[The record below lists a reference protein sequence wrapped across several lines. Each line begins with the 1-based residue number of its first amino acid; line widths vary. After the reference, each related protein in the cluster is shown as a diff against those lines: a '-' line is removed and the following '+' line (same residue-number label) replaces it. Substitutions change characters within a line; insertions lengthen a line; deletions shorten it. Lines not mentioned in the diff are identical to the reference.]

1 MATLCDEFRRFP
13 PETFAPVPSIPA
25 DLVSER
31 GPSPDGRHIV
41 FATYTPQRDAKI
53 DRGIYIM
60 DSDGTH
66 LHRLTNLQAEDPAF
80 SPDGRRIAF
89 VSIEA
94 SQPLIYIVNADGS
107 NIINTAQVG
116 YAPAWRPDGRR
127 IAFNCGAA
135 PPQICAM
142 DDDGANL
149 RRLTGDHFPDYAPQ
163 YSPDGRTIVFF
174 SGRVCAPSCAE
185 IYAMSAN
192 GSNIHRIGASLRIP
206 MNSSSDSGVIR
217 PAITI

>member
-1 MATLCDEFRRFP
+1 
-13 PETFAPVPSIPA
+13 
-25 DLVSER
+25 
-31 GPSPDGRHIV
+31 
-41 FATYTPQRDAKI
+41 
-53 DRGIYIM
+53 M

-192 GSNIHRIGASLRIP
+192 GSNIHRIGASQPATLTRPSFTPDGRILFVRTEWHRRP
-206 MNSSSDSGVIR
+206 NGTLQVGGSQIYIMNADGTHVRQLTRSSSQNTFAAFGYSY
-217 PAITI
+217 